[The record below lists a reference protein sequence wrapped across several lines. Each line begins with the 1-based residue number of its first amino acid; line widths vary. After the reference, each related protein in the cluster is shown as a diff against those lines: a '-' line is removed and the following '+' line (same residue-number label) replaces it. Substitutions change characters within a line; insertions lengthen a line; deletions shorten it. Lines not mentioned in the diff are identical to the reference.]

1 MGERWQV
8 AGRRSQVVMIL
19 AVIALDQWTKHLVRL
34 YLYMPRV
41 YFGGLLTLVFTQ
53 NEGAFLSLGA
63 TLSPAARTLI
73 FTIAVGVA
81 VIIALAMLAMKRV
94 SGVDAIA
101 VAMIAAGG
109 VGNLID
115 RLARHGRVTDFI
127 YLQAGPLHTG
137 VFNVA
142 DMAITGGVIWLL
154 VSSFLPKPKNP
165 PAEA

>member
-1 MGERWQV
+1 MGEKWQL

-34 YLYMPRV
+34 HLYMPRV
-41 YFGGLLTLVFTQ
+41 YLGGLLTLVFTQ

-81 VIIALAMLAMKRV
+81 VIIALVMLAMKRV

-154 VSSFLPKPKNP
+154 ISSFLPKRPSS
-165 PAEA
+165 